1 LASKKLP
8 AKKRKEFAARAGSR
22 RLSDQKISRL
32 FQKKRAGFLAEKIR
46 ALLVN
51 FVSKLLHIYL

>member
-32 FQKKRAGFLAEKIR
+32 FQKKRAGFLAEKLGHCWSI
-46 ALLVN
+46 L
-51 FVSKLLHIYL
+51 